1 MSVAPNKVAVERC
14 VKGMGFEMKEDAVVL
29 EEKKGLSLGYYSNG
43 LV

>member
-14 VKGMGFEMKEDAVVL
+14 VKEMGFEMKDENVVL
-29 EEKKGLSLGYYSNG
+29 EEKKGGSLGYYSNG